1 MKVALGPMEMMT
13 DSLRLSEGVPEQM
26 KKGELTLVMLVI
38 FGKCLFLFLMF
49 INYVHTLNFL
59 FVLEKKQI
67 NLLKKYKESKLIG
80 KIFISKCFLNFY
92 YSY

>member
-59 FVLEKKQI
+59 FVLEKK
-67 NLLKKYKESKLIG
+67 KLI
-80 KIFISKCFLNFY
+80 Y
-92 YSY
+92 

>member
-13 DSLRLSEGVPEQM
+13 DSLRLSEVVPEQM
-26 KKGELTLVMLVI
+26 KKGELTLVMLGI

-59 FVLEKKQI
+59 FVLEKNKLFYEKNTK
-67 NLLKKYKESKLIG
+67 NLNILVRY
-80 KIFISKCFLNFY
+80 FY
-92 YSY
+92 QNVS

>member
-1 MKVALGPMEMMT
+1 MKVALGPMEIMT

-59 FVLEKKQI
+59 FVLEKNKLFYEKNTK
-67 NLLKKYKESKLIG
+67 NLNILVRY
-80 KIFISKCFLNFY
+80 FY
-92 YSY
+92 QNVS